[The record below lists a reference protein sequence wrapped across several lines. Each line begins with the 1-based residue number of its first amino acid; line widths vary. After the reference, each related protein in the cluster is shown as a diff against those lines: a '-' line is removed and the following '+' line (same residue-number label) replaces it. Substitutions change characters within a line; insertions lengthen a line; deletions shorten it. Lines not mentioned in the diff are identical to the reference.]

1 MVKLS
6 GIKVITAFHAY
17 ACLVLIGCFHL
28 NFTMKKSFFTTL
40 VLCLLLLKTQA
51 QFAPQVGVIGTT
63 AMHKDSSAF
72 ITWAKSGIISRGW
85 QDISD
90 TTLGKAQVGDETYIP
105 GPPGNGIVSLGDGG
119 AAIITFE
126 KPIKNGAGF
135 DFAVFENGFID
146 QTLKPGTAFLELAF
160 IEVSSDGI
168 KYFRFPATSLNDT
181 TTQLD
186 SYEGIDATKINNFA
200 GKYIANYGT
209 PFDLDELKNTQGLDV
224 MNITHVKIIDV
235 VGSVSNKYAT
245 RDSYGNK
252 VNDPW
257 PTPFSQSGFDL
268 DAVGVIHQNNN
279 VGLTDVT
286 ANQPQLKVY
295 PNPASTQT
303 NININVDGVNDATID
318 VYTQLGKLVKTS
330 NINTVLHIDE
340 PGIYYLQVKH
350 NYGIYTKKITVF

>member
-1 MVKLS
+1 MKNIVTIWL
-6 GIKVITAFHAY
+6 VICLFSLNAF
-17 ACLVLIGCFHL
+17 
-28 NFTMKKSFFTTL
+28 
-40 VLCLLLLKTQA
+40 A
-51 QFAPQVGVIGTT
+51 QYAPQAGVVGTT

-72 ITWAKSGIISRGW
+72 VAWASAGIIKRGW

-90 TTLGKAQVGDETYIP
+90 TTLGIAQVGDETYIP
-105 GPPGNGIVSLGDGG
+105 GPAGNGIVSLGDGG
-119 AAIITFE
+119 EAIITFA
-126 KPIKNGAGF
+126 KPIKNGLGF

-160 IEVSSDGI
+160 VEVSSDGVNF
-168 KYFRFPATSLNDT
+168 FRFPSTCLNDT
-181 TTQLD
+181 TIQLD
-186 SYEGIDATKINNFA
+186 SYEGIDATKLNNLA
-200 GKYIANYGT
+200 GKYIANFGT
-209 PFDLDELKNTQGLDV
+209 PFDLEELKNTSGLDV

-245 RDSYGNK
+245 RDNNGNK

-268 DAVGVIHQNNN
+268 DAIGVIHQNNN

-286 ANQPQLKVY
+286 TNQIQLNVY

-303 NININVDGVNDATID
+303 NININVDGVNEATVD
-318 VYTQLGKLVKTS
+318 VFSQLGKLVKTL
-330 NINTVLHIDE
+330 NINNVLQIDE

-350 NYGIYTKKITVF
+350 NQVMCTQKIAVF

>member
-1 MVKLS
+1 MPMHALCLS
-6 GIKVITAFHAY
+6 IVSSYIFLMNKILY
-17 ACLVLIGCFHL
+17 
-28 NFTMKKSFFTTL
+28 TTL
-40 VLCLLLLKTQA
+40 VLFLLMLHTKA

-63 AMHKDSSAF
+63 AMHKDSNAF
-72 ITWAKSGIISRGW
+72 IAWAKSGIINRGW
-85 QDISD
+85 QDVSD

-105 GPPGNGIVSLGDGG
+105 GEAGNGIVSLGDGG
-119 AAIITFE
+119 EAVITFE
-126 KPIKNGAGF
+126 KPIKNGTGF
-135 DFAVFENGFID
+135 DFAIFENGFID

-160 IEVSSDGI
+160 VEVSSDGI
-168 KYFRFPATSLNDT
+168 NYFRFPSTCLNDT
-181 TTQLD
+181 TTQID
-186 SYEGIDATKINNFA
+186 SYEGIDATKLNNLA

-209 PFDLDELKNTQGLDV
+209 PFDLEELKNTQGLDV

-235 VGSVSNKYAT
+235 IGSVTNKYAN

-268 DAVGVIHQNNN
+268 DAVGVIHQNSN
-279 VGLTDVT
+279 VGLTEEFSKQHQM
-286 ANQPQLKVY
+286 NVY

-303 NININVDGVNDATID
+303 NIKVSIDGINEATVN

-330 NINTVLHIDE
+330 SINNPVNIEE

-350 NYGIYTKKITVF
+350 SRGIYTQKITVF

>member
-1 MVKLS
+1 
-6 GIKVITAFHAY
+6 
-17 ACLVLIGCFHL
+17 
-28 NFTMKKSFFTTL
+28 MKKTLFTTW
-40 VLCLLLLKTQA
+40 VLCLLLLQTQA
-51 QFAPQVGVIGTT
+51 QFAPQAGVIGTT

-72 ITWAKSGIISRGW
+72 IAWAKSGIISRGW
-85 QDISD
+85 QDVSD

-105 GPPGNGIVSLGDGG
+105 GPAGNGIVSLGDGG

-160 IEVSSDGI
+160 VEVSSDGI
-168 KYFRFPATSLNDT
+168 NYFRFPSTCLNDT
-181 TTQLD
+181 TTQID
-186 SYEGIDATKINNFA
+186 TYEGIDATKLNNLA

-209 PFDLDELKNTQGLDV
+209 PFDLEEFKNTPGLDV

-235 VGSVSNKYAT
+235 VGSITNKFTT
-245 RDSYGNK
+245 RDNYGNK

-279 VGLTDVT
+279 VGLTEIVT
-286 ANQPQLKVY
+286 KQHQMNVY

-303 NININVDGVNDATID
+303 NIKVNIDGINDAMVN

-330 NINTVLHIDE
+330 NINTPINLDE
-340 PGIYYLQVKH
+340 SGVYYLQV
-350 NYGIYTKKITVF
+350 NTNGTIYTQKITVF

>member
-1 MVKLS
+1 MKNIISTSLMLCMFGS
-6 GIKVITAFHAY
+6 NAF
-17 ACLVLIGCFHL
+17 
-28 NFTMKKSFFTTL
+28 
-40 VLCLLLLKTQA
+40 A
-51 QFAPQVGVIGTT
+51 QFAPQAGVAGTT
-63 AMHKDSSAF
+63 AIYKDSSAF
-72 ITWAKSGIISRGW
+72 VAWAIGGTINRGW

-90 TTLGKAQVGDETYIP
+90 TSLGKAQVGDETYIP
-105 GPPGNGIVSLGDGG
+105 GPAGNGIVSLGDGG
-119 AAIITFE
+119 EAIITFA
-126 KPIKNGAGF
+126 KPIKNGVGF

-160 IEVSSDGI
+160 VEVSSDGI
-168 KYFRFPATSLNDT
+168 NYFRFPSTCLNDT
-181 TTQLD
+181 TTQID
-186 SYEGIDATKINNFA
+186 SYEGIDATKLNNLA

-209 PFDLDELKNTQGLDV
+209 PFDLDELKNTPGLDV

-286 ANQPQLKVY
+286 ANQVQLNVY

-303 NININVDGVNDATID
+303 NISINIDGVNEAT
-318 VYTQLGKLVKTS
+318 VNVFSQLGKLVKTS
-330 NINTVLHIDE
+330 NINNAIQIDE
-340 PGIYYLQVKH
+340 PGIYYLQVKQ
-350 NYGIYTKKITVF
+350 NQSLYTQKITVF

>member
-1 MVKLS
+1 
-6 GIKVITAFHAY
+6 
-17 ACLVLIGCFHL
+17 
-28 NFTMKKSFFTTL
+28 MKKTLFTAL
-40 VLCLLLLKTQA
+40 LLCLLLLQTQA
-51 QFAPQVGVIGTT
+51 QFAPQAGVVGTT

-72 ITWAKSGIISRGW
+72 IAWAKGGIISRGW
-85 QDISD
+85 QDVSD

-105 GPPGNGIVSLGDGG
+105 GPAGNGIVSLGDGG
-119 AAIITFE
+119 EAIITFE
-126 KPIKNGAGF
+126 KPIKNGFGF

-160 IEVSSDGI
+160 VEVSSDGVN
-168 KYFRFPATSLNDT
+168 YFRYPATSLNDT

-186 SYEGIDATKINNFA
+186 SYEGIDATKINNLA

-209 PFDLDELKNTQGLDV
+209 PFDLDELKNTPGLDV

-235 VGSVSNKYAT
+235 VGSVTNKYAT

-279 VGLTDVT
+279 VGLTDNVT
-286 ANQPQLKVY
+286 ANKFQLNVY

-303 NININVDGVNDATID
+303 KISVSIDGVGEATVD

-330 NINTVLHIDE
+330 NLNTTLSIEE
-340 PGIYYLQVKH
+340 PGVYYLQVKH
-350 NYGIYTKKITVF
+350 NQGMYTQKITVL